1 VEGKWR
7 WASAWLAVLAATTG
21 GLAALAGTGLS
32 SADAG
37 STAASSRATT
47 LAGLVTQAKDKE
59 RSLLVQVQKVREQ
72 VAAEK
77 AEIGEARNELATLI
91 SVEYEGAPNG
101 TLALLASPSLS
112 AALNT
117 QITLSRFSSAENKG
131 LQQLVQSLKAE
142 QANQQLLA
150 KEQKDAAITE
160 ARLEAA
166 EIVAAYEAANP
177 PAPVVIAAPARSS
190 VRAAAGQTRPTI
202 ATPTAAPTPVP
213 TPVPTAVPTAPPT
226 PPPPPTPAQGPFTTS
241 TDLAGS
247 SGITL
252 TQIQQFLQGSPL
264 EADSAYFLQAE
275 ATDHVSAIY
284 LVSDAV
290 LETGFGTSQLYLV
303 KHNLFG
309 FGAYDANPF
318 GDGDS
323 FPTDQDCISFVAWY
337 VSVYYLTPPG
347 SEVANQGA
355 QGGQVATGQFY
366 NGPTT
371 AGMNIDYASDPSW
384 ASKIAAIGD
393 QLQAMPG

>member
-1 VEGKWR
+1 MEGKWR

-37 STAASSRATT
+37 SSAASSRATT
-47 LAGLVTQAKDKE
+47 LAGLVTQATDKE

-112 AALNT
+112 AALTT
-117 QITLSRFSSAENKG
+117 QITLSRFSSAEKKG
-131 LQQLVQSLKAE
+131 LQQLVQNLRAE

-150 KEQKDAAITE
+150 KEQKDATITE

-166 EIVAAYEAANP
+166 EIAAAYEAANP
-177 PAPVVIAAPARSS
+177 PAPVVIASPVRTVVPAG
-190 VRAAAGQTRPTI
+190 AGQSHPTT
-202 ATPTAAPTPVP
+202 ATPTPAPTP
-213 TPVPTAVPTAPPT
+213 VPTAPPT
-226 PPPPPTPAQGPFTTS
+226 PPPPPTPAQGAFTTS

-252 TQIQQFLQGSPL
+252 NQIQEFLQGSPL
-264 EADSAYFLQAE
+264 QADSAYFLQAE
-275 ATDHVSAIY
+275 AADHVSAVY

-384 ASKIAAIGD
+384 ASKIVAIGD